1 VEPQNPHDQEA
12 RDQDSRD
19 QDPHDERLP
28 PAHERDDTPPAPGDL
43 ELVRSFL
50 SLHDHTA
57 TSRDSLPPS
66 AASLA
71 WWFHQRGLLADDERP
86 SDEDLG
92 WAAAV
97 LEALRSRVF
106 ENMGAEPDPE
116 AIGVLNRALEVTG
129 LAPRF
134 GDDVVFRADGGGV
147 RGAIGRLLGIALL
160 AQLDGSWDR
169 FKECSSPTCRGI
181 FWDRSKNRSGRWCSM
196 SQCGNRA
203 KVRAYRTRERAG
215 GR

>member
-1 VEPQNPHDQEA
+1 MEPQHP
-12 RDQDSRD
+12 
-19 QDPHDERLP
+19 DEGRLP

-66 AASLA
+66 PASLA
-71 WWFHQRGLLADDERP
+71 WWMHERGLLPDDERP

-92 WAAAV
+92 WAAGV
-97 LEALRSRVF
+97 LEALRSRVS

-116 AIGVLNRALEVTG
+116 AIGVLNRALEEAG

-134 GDDVVFRADGGGV
+134 GDDAVFRTRRGGV
-147 RGAIGRLLGIALL
+147 RGAVGRLLGIALL
-160 AQLDGSWDR
+160 AQLDSSWER
-169 FKECSSPTCRGI
+169 FKECSSPTCRGV

-215 GR
+215 QR